1 MDTAFKIYVA
11 ITLSVTVLVGWTAYQ
26 FITKTMAILTHNLS
40 LLLK

>member
-11 ITLSVTVLVGWTAYQ
+11 ITLSVTVLVGWTVYQ